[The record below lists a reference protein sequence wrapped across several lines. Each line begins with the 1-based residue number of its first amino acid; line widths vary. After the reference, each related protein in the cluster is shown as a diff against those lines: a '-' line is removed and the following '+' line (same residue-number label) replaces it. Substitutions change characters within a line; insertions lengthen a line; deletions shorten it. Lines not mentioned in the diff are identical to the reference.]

1 MTFNTKGTQSY
12 IYIYIYIKQM
22 KQSVRDPHHRESDTL
37 RAGFEPVQN
46 LSPGLV
52 E

>member
-1 MTFNTKGTQSY
+1 MTFNTKGTQSFIY
-12 IYIYIYIKQM
+12 IYIYIYM
-22 KQSVRDPHHRESDTL
+22 SVRDPHHRESDTL

>member
-1 MTFNTKGTQSY
+1 MF
-12 IYIYIYIKQM
+12 
-22 KQSVRDPHHRESDTL
+22 VRDPPHRESDTL

-46 LSPGLV
+46 LSPGLAGLV